1 MPWIQNVAAVDIAR
15 GDHKHDLG
23 HTVLIRI
30 FDPASAYRPDPEKQ
44 FNAVYEFEF
53 LDIEDSEHEFAIT
66 QEQADHLAGI
76 LRDSLAKEMN
86 VVVHCYAGVCRSGAV
101 CEVGVM
107 IGYDDL
113 KGYRQPNVLVK
124 SRLMKSLGLN
134 IDESTSAFNV
144 TE

>member
-1 MPWIQNVAAVDIAR
+1 MPWIQNVAAVDVAL
-15 GDHKHDLG
+15 GNHKFDLG

-30 FDPASAYRPDPEKQ
+30 FDPCSTYRPEPEKQ

-53 LDIEDSEHEFAIT
+53 LDIEDEDHPFAI
-66 QEQADHLAGI
+66 EGDQAGKIAGI
-76 LRDSLAKEMN
+76 LKMCLEEDLN

-107 IGYDDL
+107 MGFEDTEA
-113 KGYRQPNVLVK
+113 YRQPNVLVK
-124 SRLMKSLGLN
+124 TYLMTMLGLK